1 MSLKNGMPMD
11 LKPIR
16 TKKIYMEIVEQ
27 IKELFASGN
36 LRPGDKLLSER
47 ELAERL
53 QVSRASVREA
63 LSALEAMGLLE
74 IRPGEGTFIRLTS
87 VDSIIEPLALLLLVE
102 KDQVRELYEVRKIM
116 EVETAGLAALRAQPE
131 EIERLGSIVIRME
144 WDLHRGDL
152 GELADLDFHMTIA
165 EMAGNS
171 ILLRLMNTISDSMRQ
186 LLITAR
192 TSLYAEPANARIL
205 LTQHR
210 EIMKAIENQDH
221 IGAKKAM
228 FDHLVYVEKN
238 LLG

>member
-1 MSLKNGMPMD
+1 MSFKQGIPMD

-16 TKKIYMEIVEQ
+16 TKKIYVEIVEQ
-27 IKELFASGN
+27 IKELFATGK
-36 LRPGDKLLSER
+36 LGPGDKLLSER

-74 IRPGEGTFIRLTS
+74 IRPGEGTFIRQTN

-102 KDQVRELYEVRKIM
+102 KDQIRELYEVRKIM
-116 EVETAGLAALRAQPE
+116 EVEAAGLAALRAQPE
-131 EIERLGSIVIRME
+131 EVERMGSIVTQME

-165 EMAGNS
+165 EMADNS
-171 ILLRLMNTISDSMRQ
+171 ILLRLMNTISDTMRQ
-186 LLITAR
+186 LLKTAR
-192 TSLYAEPANARIL
+192 TSLYAEPENARIL
-205 LTQHR
+205 LVQHR
-210 EIMKAIENQDH
+210 EVLKAIETHNYEK
-221 IGAKKAM
+221 AKKAM
-228 FDHLVYVEKN
+228 FDHLVFVEKN

>member
-1 MSLKNGMPMD
+1 MSFKHRIPMD

-16 TKKIYMEIVEQ
+16 TKKIYVEIVEQ
-27 IKELFASGN
+27 IKELFATGN

-74 IRPGEGTFIRLTS
+74 IRPGEGTFIRQTN

-102 KDQVRELYEVRKIM
+102 KDQIRELYEVRKIM
-116 EVETAGLAALRAQPE
+116 EVETAGLAALRARPE
-131 EIERLGSIVIRME
+131 EVERMGSIVTRME

-152 GELADLDFHMTIA
+152 GEIADLDFHLAIA
-165 EMAGNS
+165 EMADNS

-186 LLITAR
+186 ILKTAR
-192 TSLYAEPANARIL
+192 ASLYAEPENARVL
-205 LTQHR
+205 LMQHR
-210 EIMKAIENQDH
+210 AVMKAIETQEYE
-221 IGAKKAM
+221 GAKKAM
-228 FDHLVYVEKN
+228 FDHLVFVEGS